1 MKAVVMAGGEGSRLR
16 PLTSRRP
23 KPLAPVANKPVMEH
37 IVDLLRRHG
46 VSDIV
51 STLHYL
57 ADEIESYFGDGSDFG
72 VRMSYVVED
81 TPLGTAGA
89 VKMAEPLLSDA
100 PFVVISGDALTDLD
114 LGALAAAH
122 AASGAFA
129 TITLKRVTNPLEFG
143 VVIVDEKLQITRFLE
158 KPSWGEIFSDTIN
171 TGIYMLDPGIFE
183 FMEAG
188 KSYDFSRD
196 LFPRLMHEG
205 KLVQGY
211 ITQDYWT
218 DIGNLQQY
226 QQANYDALGGRV
238 QLTIPGTERSPGIW
252 VGENC
257 SIHPEAHLEAP
268 VVLGKNVVLEAG
280 AVVGGES
287 VVGNATIVAKHA
299 RFDRSV
305 SWADCYIGEHSVVS
319 GSTLADKNII
329 KDHVTIHEGSVIGS
343 GCTVGSGAVVR
354 SNIKLWPDKSVTSGA
369 VVSMSLIY
377 GIKWPGSLFGG
388 IGVSGLAN
396 VEITPSFALAL
407 GQAFGS
413 HLRQG
418 QVAFSSR
425 DAHPA
430 ARMLNRCV
438 ISGLLSVGVNVEDQR
453 TIPLP
458 LARYSVRMGG
468 DGGIHTR
475 VDPKDPNSVLIEV
488 LDANGVNIDTNTE
501 RKIENLFFRED
512 FRRTA
517 MDEVG
522 QLSFPARSVE
532 LYTSAFLQALK
543 PRALQ
548 AAKFRVVVDYAY
560 GNASIVLPSILSNLG
575 VDIVALDAYY
585 DEAKART
592 FRSDRER
599 YLEQLRTVTLTLGAD
614 LGVLVDHD
622 GEAFALIDDMG
633 RIIAGNRLLAL
644 VTLMIGRAKPG
655 ARIAVPI
662 TTPSVIEQLATSLGA
677 TITRT
682 RSDHRSMMA
691 LAQAERDTLDYGSG
705 FKQEPI
711 FPEFQPAFDALY
723 AIVKIMEMLAMEGR
737 KLHELNDLLPHWFF
751 RHRSIRCP
759 WERKGIVMRTIVDRY
774 AGHDV
779 ELFDG
784 VRVRQDGGWF
794 LVLPDASDPT
804 LNVYAEGSSGDDADR
819 LIGDIAHQIETLV
832 EA

>member
-46 VSDIV
+46 VTEIV
-51 STLHYL
+51 ATLHYL
-57 ADEIESYFGDGSDFG
+57 ADEIESYFGDGRDFG

-114 LGALAAAH
+114 LDALAAEH
-122 AASGAFA
+122 ASSGAFA
-129 TITLKRVTNPLEFG
+129 TITLKRVNNPLEFG
-143 VVIVDEKLQITRFLE
+143 VVIVDEHHHITRFLE

-171 TGIYMLDPGIFE
+171 TGIYMLDPGIFAY
-183 FMEAG
+183 MEAG

-205 KLVQGY
+205 KLVQGF

-226 QQANYDALGGRV
+226 QQANYDALAGRAR
-238 QLTIPGTERSPGIW
+238 LEIPGTQTSPGIW
-252 VGENC
+252 IGENC
-257 SIHPEAHLEAP
+257 SIHPEARLEAP
-268 VVLGKNVVLEAG
+268 VVLGRNVVVEAG
-280 AVVGGES
+280 AIVGTES
-287 VVGNATIVAKHA
+287 VVGNATIVGKQAH
-299 RFDRSV
+299 FDRSV
-305 SWADCYIGEHSVVS
+305 SWSDCYVGEKSVVS
-319 GSTLADKNII
+319 GSTIADRNII
-329 KDHVTIHEGSVIGS
+329 KDHVVVSEGSVIGS
-343 GCTVGSGAVVR
+343 GCTIGSGAVVR
-354 SNIKLWPDKSVTSGA
+354 PNIKLWPDKSVTSGA
-369 VVSMSLIY
+369 IVSMSLIY

-388 IGVSGLAN
+388 TGVSGLAN

-407 GQAFGS
+407 GQAYGS
-413 HLRQG
+413 HLKQG
-418 QVAFSSR
+418 QTAFSSR

-430 ARMLNRCV
+430 ARMLNRCI

-453 TIPLP
+453 AIPLP
-458 LARYSVRMGG
+458 LARYSVRTGG

-475 VDPKDPNSVLIEV
+475 VDPHDPNSVLIEV
-488 LDANGVNIDTNTE
+488 LDANGVNIDKNTE

-522 QLSFPARSVE
+522 QLSFPSRSLE
-532 LYTSAFLQALK
+532 LYTTEFLQALK
-543 PRALQ
+543 PRALP
-548 AAKFRVVVDYAY
+548 AAKFRVVVDYGY
-560 GNASIVLPSILSNLG
+560 GNASIVLPRILSNLG

-592 FRSDRER
+592 FRDDRER

-622 GEAFALIDDMG
+622 GESFALIDDQG

-644 VTLMIGRAKPG
+644 VTLMIARAKPG

-662 TTPSVIEQLATSLGA
+662 TTPNAIERLATSLGA

-682 RSDHRSMMA
+682 RSDRRSMMA

-705 FKQEPI
+705 FRQEPI

-723 AIVKIMEMLAMEGR
+723 AIVKIMEMLAVEGR
-737 KLHELNDLLPHWFF
+737 KLHELNDLLPAWFF

-759 WERKGIVMRTIVDRY
+759 WERKGVVMRTIVDRY
-774 AGHDV
+774 QGHEV

-784 VRVRQDGGWF
+784 VRVQQNGGWF

-819 LIGDIAHQIETLV
+819 LIGDIAQQIETLV